1 MSPMREPHGRLV
13 RRRRTHLKG
22 MRPYCAVR
30 SVSTV
35 RGVSRADVACRA
47 SSAAPGE
54 GALRTHQEMRGR
66 ALDEGRPFRRPA
78 GTEHSGDRETADD
91 IPSLLQHAALS
102 CGERPAAYSLSI
114 DMSPP
119 ARHSRATQTLVHVQL
134 SPGGDVLRR
143 FPPPRRHATPMDRPM
158 ALDADAG
165 MAHAT
170 RGRDRLDQAG
180 MPRDRSATPV
190 ARRSPRRHA

>member
-1 MSPMREPHGRLV
+1 MREPHGRLV
-13 RRRRTHLKG
+13 RRRQPHLKG

-35 RGVSRADVACRA
+35 RGVSRADAACRA
-47 SSAAPGE
+47 SPAAPGE

-78 GTEHSGDRETADD
+78 GTPHSGDRETADD

-134 SPGGDVLRR
+134 SPGRDVLRR